1 MKYVFQVIVGGIGS
15 ALTYLFGGVSA
26 LLGILLAF
34 VVTDYITGVLAAG
47 SKGEL
52 NSAIGFKG
60 IGRKIG
66 IFVLVAI
73 AHLVDRAL
81 GDGTL
86 IRDAAIFFYIAN
98 ELLSII
104 ENAGV
109 LGVPIPDILL
119 RAVEILKGKADPEK

>member
-15 ALTYLFGGVSA
+15 ALTYLFGGWSA

-34 VVTDYITGVLAAG
+34 VAIDYITGFLAAG
-47 SKGEL
+47 CQGKLSSTVGL
-52 NSAIGFKG
+52 RG
-60 IGRKIG
+60 IAKKIG

-73 AHLVDRAL
+73 AHLVDMAL
-81 GDGTL
+81 GDGSL

-119 RAVEILKGKADPEK
+119 RAVETLKGRADPAE

>member
-1 MKYVFQVIVGGIGS
+1 MKGIFQTVVAVLGS
-15 ALTYLFGGVSA
+15 WLTYLFGGWSA

-34 VVTDYITGVLAAG
+34 VAIDYITGILAAG

-52 NSAIGFKG
+52 SSTIGMRG
-60 IGRKIG
+60 IAKKIC

>member
-1 MKYVFQVIVGGIGS
+1 MKHIFQSFFAVVGTV
-15 ALTYLFGGVSA
+15 LTYLFGGWSA

-34 VVTDYITGVLAAG
+34 VALDYITGVLAAG
-47 SKGEL
+47 SKGKL
-52 NSAIGFKG
+52 SSAVGMRG
-60 IGRKIG
+60 IAKKIG

-86 IRDAAIFFYIAN
+86 IRDAAIFFYLAN

-104 ENAGV
+104 ENAGA

-119 RAVEILKGKADPEK
+119 RAVEILKGKADPQN